1 MMTFFQRPENLRL
14 KKEVELVGLTK
25 GVSKQHSIW
34 IVASLLL
41 IIQLLGQIIV
51 WKENIE
57 QKDVKIFQFGEERGI
72 RKFKA
77 TDKAAIVVKQMSTNK
92 EKPGS
97 LH

>member
-1 MMTFFQRPENLRL
+1 MICGIITAYHSALRPNYSV
-14 KKEVELVGLTK
+14 KE
-25 GVSKQHSIW
+25 
-34 IVASLLL
+34 
-41 IIQLLGQIIV
+41 
-51 WKENIE
+51 ENIE

-77 TDKAAIVVKQMSTNK
+77 TDKVAIVVKQTSTNK

>member
-1 MMTFFQRPENLRL
+1 M
-14 KKEVELVGLTK
+14 KE
-25 GVSKQHSIW
+25 
-34 IVASLLL
+34 
-41 IIQLLGQIIV
+41 
-51 WKENIE
+51 ENIE

-77 TDKAAIVVKQMSTNK
+77 TDKAAIVVKQTSTNK

>member
-1 MMTFFQRPENLRL
+1 M
-14 KKEVELVGLTK
+14 KE
-25 GVSKQHSIW
+25 
-34 IVASLLL
+34 
-41 IIQLLGQIIV
+41 
-51 WKENIE
+51 ENIE

-77 TDKAAIVVKQMSTNK
+77 TDKAAIVVKQMSSNK